1 MPDSDIGKL
10 GLFGAIAGL
19 IAMNLDKIIPQLSI
33 ALKFLDEKVFP
44 AVKKGI
50 GVIKEDFGGEK
61 GVLSKLF
68 KGEDSVLGGLIKGFS
83 DIIDGFKE
91 DDPEKKFAGA
101 KILFLD
107 VPIQIVSAVGLGVA
121 SIVDATLKMFGI

>member
-1 MPDSDIGKL
+1 MGIVQSLKDAFESFKGFFGKLMPDSDLGKL

-19 IAMNLDKIIPQLSI
+19 IAMNLDKIIPQLGK
-33 ALKFLDEKVFP
+33 AFKFLDEKVFP

-68 KGEDSVLGGLIKGFS
+68 KGEDSVL
-83 DIIDGFKE
+83 
-91 DDPEKKFAGA
+91 
-101 KILFLD
+101 
-107 VPIQIVSAVGLGVA
+107 VV
-121 SIVDATLKMFGI
+121 